1 MNLVQSLSIIVFITT
16 MVLIATEWIDRVYA
30 SLLAAASMLA
40 IGAVSPEEV
49 LNLIDIE
56 ILGVIAGMM
65 LLVYGAEKSGIF
77 NWIAVKIL
85 NASKTPKMFTFNI
98 LLFTTILSMLL
109 NNIGAMLISASI
121 TITMT
126 KALKMKSEM
135 LLIFQ
140 AIVANLGGMMLLMS
154 SIPNIII
161 AIAGDISFLEFIYN
175 IAPLGIILF
184 AVTILIFFRFYLED
198 TMGDYRQEIRS
209 IDQGEWVNDFTRSET
224 EPDVKKELRDAEFSE
239 WIDLSIKEFGTI
251 KWGKKHSTASIIMAG
266 TIFGF
271 IFYDLI
277 GLTPALVAMIGGCLM
292 MSFSGEEPSEFFK
305 EIDWSTIIFLAGLF
319 VMING
324 MINIRLIEILSI
336 SILNMAGRI
345 PENLPIA
352 IMWLSAI
359 PSGLIDNIPLTAT
372 FASIIKTWVSEGLS
386 SDLWWGLVV
395 GANLG
400 GNLTPIGSPSNI
412 IVLGVSKRE
421 GHPITL
427 EKFFKICFG
436 VTTMHLLVSMIYL
449 YIRFRVTYV
458 S

>member
-1 MNLVQSLSIIVFITT
+1 
-16 MVLIATEWIDRVYA
+16 
-30 SLLAAASMLA
+30 MLA
-40 IGAVSPEEV
+40 IGAVPPEEV

-85 NASKTPKMFTFNI
+85 KASKTPKMFTVYL
-98 LLFTTILSMLL
+98 LLFTTFLSMIL

-121 TITMT
+121 TIIMT
-126 KALKMKSEM
+126 RALKMNPEM

-161 AIAGDISFLEFIYN
+161 AIAGDLSLIEFALS
-175 IAPLGIILF
+175 IAPLGVILF
-184 AVTILIFFRFYLED
+184 GVTILIFFRFYLEE
-198 TMGDYRQEIRS
+198 TVGKFRQEFRS
-209 IDQGEWVNDFTRSET
+209 LEQGEWVDDLNRPES
-224 EPDVKKELRDAEFSE
+224 EPDLKTELRAAEFNE
-239 WIDLSIKEFGTI
+239 WIDLSIKEFGAI
-251 KWGKKHSTASIIMAG
+251 KWGRKHSITAIIMTG

-271 IFYDLI
+271 LIYDLI
-277 GLTPALVAMIGGCLM
+277 GLTPTIVALIGGCVM
-292 MSFSGEEPSEFFK
+292 MGFSGEDPSEVFN

-324 MINIRLIEILSI
+324 MINIGLIEILSI
-336 SILNMAGRI
+336 SILNLAGRM
-345 PENLPIA
+345 PKNLPIA

-372 FASIIKTWVSEGLS
+372 FASIVKSWVSEGLS
-386 SDLWWGLVV
+386 SDVWWGLVV

-412 IVLGVSKRE
+412 IVLGVSERE
-421 GHPITL
+421 GYPITL
-427 EKFFKICFG
+427 ERFFKICFG
-436 VTTMHLLVSMIYL
+436 VTMVHLLVSMIYL
-449 YIRFRVTYV
+449 YIMFNITWI